1 MRKLIV
7 FMHMS
12 LDGYVS
18 AAAKDA
24 DWGSADSSSDIF
36 VSVVPKLIQDADTLL
51 LGRIVS
57 DELLGYWLNAEAN
70 SPGLSKGELAYA
82 RWATAA
88 KKVILSREDERPK
101 WPNAEMH
108 LVKDD
113 RSMVNAISGVKDA
126 PGKNIIVHGG
136 VRTARDLARLGLVDE
151 YQLVIHPVILG
162 SGMSI
167 FTDVKDIAPL
177 KLKDVLSL
185 KGGALV
191 ATYVSANTAQSTH
204 SNGSKP

>member
-18 AAAKDA
+18 AADKGA

-36 VSVVPKLIQDADTLL
+36 ASVVPRLIQDADTLL
-51 LGRIVS
+51 LGRVLS
-57 DELLGYWLNAEAN
+57 DELLGYWLNLEAN
-70 SPGLSKGELAYA
+70 TPGASKDELAYA
-82 RWATAA
+82 RWATGAR
-88 KKVILSREDERPK
+88 KVILSKHDEKPK

-113 RSMVNAISGVKDA
+113 RGMVKAIAAVKQA

-162 SGMSI
+162 NGMSI
-167 FTDVKDIAPL
+167 FTDVKDITPL
-177 KLKDVLSL
+177 KLKGVEYL

-191 ATYVSANTAQSTH
+191 ATYDS
-204 SNGSKP
+204 

>member
-18 AAAKDA
+18 AADKGA

-36 VSVVPKLIQDADTLL
+36 ASAVPKLIKDADTLL
-51 LGRIVS
+51 LGRLLS
-57 DELLGYWLNAEAN
+57 DELLGYWLNAEAG

-82 RWATAA
+82 RWATGA
-88 KKVILSREDERPK
+88 KKVILSKHDEKPK
-101 WPNAEMH
+101 WPNTEMYF
-108 LVKDD
+108 VKDD
-113 RSMVNAISGVKDA
+113 PTMVEAIAGAKKA

-136 VRTARDLARLGLVDE
+136 VRTVRDLARLGLVDE

-167 FTDVKDIAPL
+167 FTGVKNIVPL
-177 KLKDVLSL
+177 KLKDVESL

-191 ATYVSANTAQSTH
+191 ATYEPSDTAQ
-204 SNGSKP
+204 